1 MNDYLVKAT
10 TTDGMFRAY
19 AVNAKQLVATA
30 QSDHDT
36 WNASSAALGRTLIG
50 TVMLAES
57 VEKNGEAVTVKIDG
71 KGPVGQI
78 VADSDSNGHVKGY
91 IQNPH
96 VHLPLNDQHKIDVG
110 KAVGINGFIEVSRA
124 AEGEDPYTGS
134 VPLTSGEIG
143 DDFTFYLAQSEQIP
157 SAVGVSVFV
166 NDDNSIGAAGG
177 YMIQVLPDATEDAI
191 NKVVDRIKEI
201 PMISEL
207 LLDNQSPEDILELIF
222 GKGQLHFLQTIP
234 VEFSCNCSKFRF
246 GRDLE
251 GIPVPQLETMLKEDH
266 GIDVTCNFCGKQY
279 HYNEEELT
287 KIIKVAQ
294 SKATK

>member
-36 WNASSAALGRTLIG
+36 WSASSAALGRTLIG

-96 VHLPLNDQHKIDVG
+96 VHLPL
-110 KAVGINGFIEVSRA
+110 
-124 AEGEDPYTGS
+124 
-134 VPLTSGEIG
+134 
-143 DDFTFYLAQSEQIP
+143 
-157 SAVGVSVFV
+157 
-166 NDDNSIGAAGG
+166 
-177 YMIQVLPDATEDAI
+177 
-191 NKVVDRIKEI
+191 
-201 PMISEL
+201 MISIKSTLARLSVLTVL
-207 LLDNQSPEDILELIF
+207 L
-222 GKGQLHFLQTIP
+222 K
-234 VEFSCNCSKFRF
+234 
-246 GRDLE
+246 
-251 GIPVPQLETMLKEDH
+251 
-266 GIDVTCNFCGKQY
+266 
-279 HYNEEELT
+279 
-287 KIIKVAQ
+287 
-294 SKATK
+294 